1 MAKLLSVILPLFFS
15 LIFHSFAES
24 KVLSLTVVYD
34 NNPYR
39 KGLETR
45 WGFSCFIE
53 GTERSILFDVGGE
66 GPVLLKNMAM
76 LKIDPSDV
84 DVIVLSHIHYDHIG
98 GLSSFLEKNS
108 NVTVYMPNSF
118 PLSIKDVVKNACTKL
133 IKVKGPLKIS
143 TNVFSTGE
151 LGSWI
156 KEESLIIKTNL
167 GLIIITGCAHPGVV
181 NIVKKAKAIFNST
194 AKAYMVI
201 GGFHLS
207 GMGGSQIRGI
217 VNYLKKEG
225 VKKVAPCHCSGD
237 LARKIFKKE
246 YGNDFIP
253 AGAGKRIELIDA
265 FPPTTINKN

>member
-15 LIFHSFAES
+15 IIFHSFAES
-24 KVLSLTVVYD
+24 KDLSLTVVYD

-76 LKIDPSDV
+76 LKIDPGDV
-84 DVIVLSHIHYDHIG
+84 DVIVLSHIHHDHIG
-98 GLSSFLEKNS
+98 GLHSFLEKNS
-108 NVTVYMPNSF
+108 KVTVYMPNSF
-118 PLSIKDVVKNACTKL
+118 PNSFKDAVKNTGVKL
-133 IKVKGPLKIS
+133 IEVKRPLKIS
-143 TNVFSTGE
+143 ANVFSTGE

-207 GMGGSQIRGI
+207 GMSGSQIRGI

-237 LARKIFKKE
+237 LARRIFKKE
-246 YGNDFIP
+246 YGNDCIL
-253 AGAGKRIELIDA
+253 AGAGKKFELIDA
-265 FPPTTINKN
+265 FPATTINKN